1 MPSLQRVVSALS
13 ICLSLGLRIE
23 REDDKVGFI
32 GLGLGLGLG
41 LGPGLG
47 LGVSL

>member
-41 LGPGLG
+41 PGLG
-47 LGVSL
+47 LGISL